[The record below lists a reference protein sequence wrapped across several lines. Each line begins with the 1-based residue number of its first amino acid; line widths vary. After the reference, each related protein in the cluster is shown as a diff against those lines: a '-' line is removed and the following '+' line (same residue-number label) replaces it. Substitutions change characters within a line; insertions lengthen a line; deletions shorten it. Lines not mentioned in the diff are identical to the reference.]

1 MMTAAIGLESM
12 SGCTEDSKSVEV
24 VVVLDAVAA
33 VVSALLLSCEMTC
46 VGRLVLL

>member
-24 VVVLDAVAA
+24 VVVLDAVGSSSVGVI
-33 VVSALLLSCEMTC
+33 VVL
-46 VGRLVLL
+46 